1 MVRVLV
7 LTAATALAAPPGGGA
22 SAAAQEP
29 KPGEVTAGQVKG
41 AIDQLGVLDF
51 PVRMKAAQTVRR
63 ASAPIAVSALMEAV
77 SSHADG
83 YVRFKAAVL
92 LAGFNDPRAKSL
104 MLQALT
110 DPNDRLRAAAY
121 AYFEHHPS
129 LDALSVMVPALKREE
144 SEFVRPALTRALA
157 AASVASFDSGGARKP
172 TESGLTGP
180 LHHSMRDAVT
190 RGQDFF
196 RSVVIEALGD
206 YRARYA
212 MAEISK
218 VALLDGPLQDDAALA
233 LGKIG
238 EKRALETLAAI
249 QRTAPRE
256 IQPTIA
262 AAICLLGVNCSSH
275 VGYLIETLRFSVKN
289 LGYQGLLRSAA
300 AGLGA
305 VAATGNGE
313 ALAALVET
321 GAPSR
326 DPARAPIALA
336 IGTAALRNPPF
347 LLRWLEARPD
357 VRDVAALIGEAFDM
371 LEEDFEE
378 ERFFVAARRA
388 YWAAADGSP
397 TRKVAAALIG
407 ILEF

>member
-1 MVRVLV
+1 MSRLFSV
-7 LTAATALAAPPGGGA
+7 TAAAIAASLAGVPAAP
-22 SAAAQEP
+22 QEP
-29 KPGEVTAGQVKG
+29 TPGDINAQDVRG
-41 AIDQLGVLDF
+41 AIDRLGVLDF

-63 ASAPIAVSALMEAV
+63 ASGPTAVSALLDAV

-104 MLQALT
+104 MLRALT
-110 DPNDRLRAAAY
+110 DPNDRLRAVAY

-129 LDALSVMVPALKREE
+129 PDALAIMVPALEREQ

-157 AASVASFDSGGARKP
+157 AASVASPAGAVKASKEP
-172 TESGLTGP
+172 GLTRT
-180 LHHSMRDAVT
+180 LQDRMREAVM

-206 YRARYA
+206 YRAGYA
-212 MAEISK
+212 LADIAK

-238 EKRALETLAAI
+238 DKRAMETLPAI

-256 IQPTIA
+256 LQPTIA

-275 VGYLIETLRFSVKN
+275 VGYLVETLGFSVKN
-289 LGYQGLLRSAA
+289 PGFQALLRSAA

-305 VAATGNGE
+305 VAVSGNTD
-313 ALAALVET
+313 ALAALVDA
-321 GAPSR
+321 GVPSR

-336 IGTAALRNPPF
+336 IGTVAVRNPTF
-347 LLRWLEARPD
+347 MLRWLEAQPD
-357 VRDVAALIGEAFDM
+357 VRDAAGLMAEAFDM

-378 ERFFVAARRA
+378 ERFFATVRRA
-388 YWAAADGSP
+388 YWQAAEGSP

-407 ILEF
+407 VLEF